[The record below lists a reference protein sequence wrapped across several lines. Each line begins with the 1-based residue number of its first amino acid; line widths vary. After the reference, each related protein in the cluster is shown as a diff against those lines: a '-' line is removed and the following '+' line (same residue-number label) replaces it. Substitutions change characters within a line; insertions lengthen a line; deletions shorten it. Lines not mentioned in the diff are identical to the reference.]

1 MRAQN
6 EIRFL
11 DIVGSTG
18 ELPRISHFS
27 TYIPGLRDEVLVS
40 KLTGAL
46 ETVLAAYE
54 TILSKQKYLA
64 GEELTLADLYHL
76 PYGTL
81 IKTLGFAEVFAR
93 YPSLNAWFY
102 GLGGRESWIKTTSS

>member
-1 MRAQN
+1 MRSSLNRKSWSKLSFESSQN
-6 EIRFL
+6 LTASRRRGIA
-11 DIVGSTG
+11 G
-18 ELPRISHFS
+18 
-27 TYIPGLRDEVLVS
+27 DEVLVS
-40 KLTGAL
+40 KLTGTL
-46 ETVLAAYE
+46 ETVLAAYK

-93 YPSLNAWFY
+93 YPCLNAWFD
-102 GLGGRESWIKTTSS
+102 GFSERESWLKTTSS